1 VSLTTVDGRYQIIAR
16 IAAGGMGEVFH
27 AHDSV
32 LAREVAIKVLHPGLA
47 SERAF
52 IDRFRREA
60 RAAANLSHPN
70 IVQVHDW
77 GERDGTS
84 FMVMEYVRGPNLR
97 ELHMARGRLMPAQVA
112 EVVLQ
117 ILAALDHAHRRG
129 IVHRDVKPE
138 NALLT
143 PEGVVKVA
151 DFGLAHALAE
161 ARITQAPGTVTG
173 TVQYLAPE
181 QIRGEPADPRT
192 DLYALGVVTYELLT
206 GRPPFNAD
214 TAMAVAYKHLSEQVA
229 APSDWAPDVPEKLDR
244 IVLAATAKDPD
255 DRPRSA
261 ADMRADLVA
270 VVGSL
275 PSAPRLSELAAATPA
290 RDDGVIVD
298 LSRATTVTIPQVA
311 SPRRGQHRARRRR
324 RWPWVVLSVLL
335 VLALAAGGWAAWTYV
350 IPHSA
355 AVPQVVGLGAKE
367 ARSRLDA
374 AGFAVKTGAPIPSI
388 KIAEGD
394 VAKQQ
399 PPPGTHLKKGSVVT
413 FQLSTGP
420 PMRTVPSVKGLPV
433 ATAKNELSQHGFVPV
448 IVKQWSEAVP
458 VGRIVTQSPDGTAHA
473 RYGSKVHLVESKG
486 PEPVLVP
493 QVTGR
498 PSTEA
503 TAILQAAGFTVQQV
517 NRFSDTVS
525 RGVVMRQHPSSGT
538 APRGSAITIVVSKGP
553 KAFPMPNVAGH
564 TRAAA
569 VQELKDL
576 GLTVNVVVIPSSSGN
591 TVVGQNPNPGTTVHP
606 GDSVTIYLA

>member
-84 FMVMEYVRGPNLR
+84 FMVMEYIRGPNLR
-97 ELHMARGRLMPAQVA
+97 ELLTARGRLMPAQVA
-112 EVVLQ
+112 EVELQ

-206 GRPPFNAD
+206 GRPPFNAE

-255 DRPRSA
+255 DRPLSA

-275 PSAPRLSELAAATPA
+275 PSVPRLSELAAATPA

-298 LSRATTVTIPQVA
+298 LSRATTVSIPQVV
-311 SPRRGQHRARRRR
+311 SPRRGQHRAPARRRR

-350 IPHSA
+350 IP
-355 AVPQVVGLGAKE
+355 
-367 ARSRLDA
+367 
-374 AGFAVKTGAPIPSI
+374 I
-388 KIAEGD
+388 
-394 VAKQQ
+394 
-399 PPPGTHLKKGSVVT
+399 PPPCPRSSV
-413 FQLSTGP
+413 
-420 PMRTVPSVKGLPV
+420 
-433 ATAKNELSQHGFVPV
+433 
-448 IVKQWSEAVP
+448 
-458 VGRIVTQSPDGTAHA
+458 
-473 RYGSKVHLVESKG
+473 
-486 PEPVLVP
+486 
-493 QVTGR
+493 
-498 PSTEA
+498 
-503 TAILQAAGFTVQQV
+503 
-517 NRFSDTVS
+517 
-525 RGVVMRQHPSSGT
+525 
-538 APRGSAITIVVSKGP
+538 
-553 KAFPMPNVAGH
+553 
-564 TRAAA
+564 
-569 VQELKDL
+569 
-576 GLTVNVVVIPSSSGN
+576 
-591 TVVGQNPNPGTTVHP
+591 
-606 GDSVTIYLA
+606 

>member
-1 VSLTTVDGRYQIIAR
+1 VSLSTVDGRYQIIAR
-16 IAAGGMGEVFH
+16 IAAGGMGEVFR
-27 AHDSV
+27 AEDAV

-97 ELHMARGRLMPAQVA
+97 ELLTARGRLMPAQAA

-117 ILAALDHAHRRG
+117 VLAALDHAHRRG

-181 QIRGEPADPRT
+181 QIRGEQADPRT
-192 DLYALGVVTYELLT
+192 DLYALGIVTYELLT
-206 GRPPFNAD
+206 GREPFSAE
-214 TAMAVAYKHLSEQVA
+214 TSLAVAYKHLSERVP

-244 IVLAATAKDPD
+244 IVLQAAAKDPD

-275 PSAPRLSELAAATPA
+275 PSATKLADLVAATPA
-290 RDDGVIVD
+290 REDSQVVD
-298 LSRATTVTIPQVA
+298 LSRATTVTIPQVVT
-311 SPRRGQHRARRRR
+311 PRRGHHRARRR
-324 RWPWVVLSVLL
+324 RWPWVVFSLL
-335 VLALAAGGWAAWTYV
+335 LAVALAAGGWAVWTYA
-350 IPHSA
+350 IPHSV
-355 AVPQVVGLGAKE
+355 AVPRVIGLQAQE
-367 ARSRLDA
+367 ARSRLEA
-374 AGFAVKTGAPIPSI
+374 AGLTVTTGKPIPSI
-388 KIAEGD
+388 KIAQGD
-394 VAKQQ
+394 VARQQ
-399 PPPGTHLKKGSVVT
+399 PPPGTDLKKGSLVT
-413 FQLSTGP
+413 LQVSTGP

-433 ATAKNELSQHGFVPV
+433 DTAKSQLTQRGFVPSV
-448 IVKQWSEAVP
+448 RNQWSQTVP
-458 VGRIVTQSPDGTAHA
+458 DGHVVTQDPDGARRA
-473 RYGSKVHLVESKG
+473 RYGSKVKLMVSKG

-493 QVTGR
+493 QVIGR
-498 PSTEA
+498 PVDEA
-503 TAILQAAGFTVQQV
+503 IAILEAAGFSVTQV
-517 NRFSDTVS
+517 NRFSDSVSRGLVMQQHPSTGSAPRGSGVAITVS
-525 RGVVMRQHPSSGT
+525 RG
-538 APRGSAITIVVSKGP
+538 P
-553 KAFPMPNVAGH
+553 KVFPMPNVAGDS
-564 TRAAA
+564 RSAAE
-569 VQELKDL
+569 QELKSL
-576 GLTVNVVVIPSSSGN
+576 GLDVHVVVIPSSSGN
-591 TVVGQNPNPGTTVHP
+591 TVVGQSPSAGTTVHP
-606 GDSVTIYLA
+606 GDSVTIFLA